1 MSRMSRMIDRRRIA
15 VVHEWLVN
23 CAGSEKVLEQILLM
37 YPQADLYSVVDF
49 LPEGERGFLHGHKP
63 RTSFIQRLPGARKR
77 FRSYL
82 PLMPIAMEQHDLSG
96 YDIVISSNHA
106 VAKSVITG
114 PDQLHLSYVHS
125 PMRYAWDLQ
134 HQYLREAGM
143 VGGFK
148 GAVARGL
155 LHYLRQC
162 DLASANRVD
171 RFIANSAFIAR
182 RVAKVYRREAEVVH
196 PPVDV
201 GRFALRE
208 DKEDFYLAASRL
220 VPYKCMPMIVAAFAK
235 MPERRLVVIG
245 DGPDMPRVRAAA
257 AGAANVSVLG
267 YAADEVL
274 VDHMQRARALVF
286 AAEEDFGIAPVEAQ
300 ACGTPVIAFGRG
312 GSLETVRGLGSHPE
326 PTGLWFGE
334 QSEAAIAEAV
344 QRFEE
349 AAGPVNGG
357 VAGGSGAF
365 GGSAASGTSGT
376 SAAPGPG
383 AFSPRACRA
392 HAERFAPELFRARLG
407 ALVEGTWERFCG
419 ERPAAAALHWGS
431 EAQSSVAP
439 ETAGSATGIGQ
450 LSRAGAPSSTLPE
463 QNRLERSPALR
474 NVAPAN

>member
-1 MSRMSRMIDRRRIA
+1 MSPAIERCRIA

-49 LPEGERGFLHGHKP
+49 LPEGERAFLHGRRP
-63 RTSFIQRLPGARKR
+63 RTSFIPRLPGARKR

-96 YDIVISSNHA
+96 YDLVISSNHA

-143 VGGFK
+143 VGGLK

-171 RFIANSAFIAR
+171 RFVANSAFIAR

-201 GRFALRE
+201 RRFALRE
-208 DKEDFYLAASRL
+208 QKEDFYLAASRL

-235 MPERRLVVIG
+235 MPQRRLVVIG

-257 AGAANVSVLG
+257 AGAGNVSVLG

-326 PTGLWFGE
+326 PTGLWFSE
-334 QSEAAIAEAV
+334 QSEAAIVEAV
-344 QRFEE
+344 QRFET
-349 AAGPVNGG
+349 AAGPANVGAVG
-357 VAGGSGAF
+357 AAG
-365 GGSAASGTSGT
+365 
-376 SAAPGPG
+376 PR

-431 EAQSSVAP
+431 AAQSSVAP
-439 ETAGSATGIGQ
+439 ETCGGATGIGQ
-450 LSRAGAPSSTLPE
+450 LPSTGAPSSALPE
-463 QNRLERSPALR
+463 QNKLERSPALR
-474 NVAPAN
+474 SVAPAN

>member
-1 MSRMSRMIDRRRIA
+1 MTPLDQRCRIA

-49 LPEGERGFLHGHKP
+49 LPEAERGFLHGRRPK
-63 RTSFIQRLPGARKR
+63 TSFIQRLPGARKR

-82 PLMPIAMEQHDLSG
+82 PLMPLAMEQFDLSG

-143 VGGFK
+143 VTGLK
-148 GAVARGL
+148 GAVARVL

-162 DLASANRVD
+162 DLASAQRVD
-171 RFIANSAFIAR
+171 RFVANAAFIAR
-182 RVAKVYRREAEVVH
+182 RIAKVYRREAEVVH

-201 GRFALRE
+201 RRFALRE

-220 VPYKCMPMIVAAFAK
+220 VPYKCMPLIVRAFAR
-235 MPERRLVVIG
+235 MPGRRLVVIG
-245 DGPDMPRVRAAA
+245 DGPDMARVRAE
-257 AGAANVSVLG
+257 AGPNVSVLG

-312 GSLETVRGLGSHPE
+312 GSLETVRGLGSHAE
-326 PTGLWFGE
+326 PTGLWFGQ
-334 QSEAAIAEAV
+334 QSEAAIIDAV
-344 QRFEE
+344 ERFE
-349 AAGPVNGG
+349 AA
-357 VAGGSGAF
+357 A
-365 GGSAASGTSGT
+365 
-376 SAAPGPG
+376 G
-383 AFSPRACRA
+383 AFSARACRA

-407 ALVEGTWERFCG
+407 AIVEGAWGRFCSQ
-419 ERPAAAALHWGS
+419 RPAAALHWGS
-431 EAQSSVAP
+431 REQSSVAP
-439 ETAGSATGIGQ
+439 VTAAAVGAGQ
-450 LSRAGAPSSTLPE
+450 ALITGAPSSVLPE
-463 QNRLERSPALR
+463 QCSEDMSGTTLRSPA
-474 NVAPAN
+474 PAS

>member
-1 MSRMSRMIDRRRIA
+1 MSTAIQRCRVA

-37 YPQADLYSVVDF
+37 LPQADLYAVVDF
-49 LPEGERGFLHGHKP
+49 LPAGERGFLHGRTP

-82 PLMPIAMEQHDLSG
+82 PLMPLAMEQLDLSG

-106 VAKSVITG
+106 VAKAVITG

-134 HQYLREAGM
+134 HQYLRESGM
-143 VGGFK
+143 VSGLK

-171 RFIANSAFIAR
+171 RFVANSGFIAR
-182 RVAKVYRREAEVVH
+182 RIAKVYRREAEVVH

-201 GRFALRE
+201 RRFALRE

-220 VPYKCMPMIVAAFAK
+220 VPYKCMPMIVAAFAR
-235 MPERRLVVIG
+235 MPQRRLVVIG

-257 AGAANVSVLG
+257 AGAGNVSVLG

-312 GSLETVRGLGSHPE
+312 GSLETVRGLGSHAE

-334 QSEAAIAEAV
+334 QSEAAVIEAV
-344 QRFEE
+344 QRFE
-349 AAGPVNGG
+349 
-357 VAGGSGAF
+357 
-365 GGSAASGTSGT
+365 SAARPARDDGRSTH
-376 SAAPGPG
+376 G

-392 HAERFAPELFRARLG
+392 HAERFAPEMFRARLG
-407 ALVEGTWERFCG
+407 ALVEGTWERFCS
-419 ERPAAAALHWGS
+419 ERPAAAALHFGS
-431 EAQSSVAP
+431 AAQSIVAP
-439 ETAGSATGIGQ
+439 ETAGGATGMGQ
-450 LSRAGAPSSTLPE
+450 FSSAGAPSSVLPE
-463 QNRLERSPALR
+463 QNRLDMSPALR
-474 NVAPAN
+474 NAAPAS